1 MKKNKYKPQ
10 EEDKNRKVE
19 LYPAIRITINGN
31 KYGYIDKYGKEII
44 PFKFTNA
51 YNFNEYG
58 LAIVNENG
66 RYGIINSEGIYIV
79 NAQYSL
85 INQYSEGR
93 SIYVENTAMGVFD
106 EKGHKLTDAVYDYI
120 GNYKDGYAVIRKTYG
135 NKYRYGY
142 LNLKGGESCETKYI
156 EANDFNGNYALVKIK
171 DREYSLIDNQCNIV
185 NTYKYEYVGSY
196 GNDMMVFSILLGGP
210 YGYISK
216 EDRIVIN
223 PIYSYA
229 REFIDGISIVSTSS
243 EIDKYGV
250 IDKLGRPI
258 YGEIYSDIKY
268 LGEGRLA
275 LGLPIGKTKA
285 KSRIIYAIGDDKG
298 TIFTKFKFFKVNNF
312 SNGMASVSDSRKTF
326 FINKDG
332 KELNNLP
339 IFLGSGKLDLL
350 GDIVQAYVDYYIYY
364 LAQNNKMIYGPN
376 KTINLSETYSIIIEK
391 YRPNINYLIYI
402 PNIYGMNDKNAENQI
417 NLELRRLSIFDPP
430 SDDIYVQT
438 QLIITDE
445 EILPYNYYGN
455 FKILFYKENLLVLD
469 LVGYYSEINQESILQ
484 VRKTCSI
491 NLLTGKLYKIKDLFN
506 EGSNWDIEINNN
518 ILKIIKEEPNYNFI
532 FPDSFKGI
540 TENQDFYIDN
550 DNLYIYYHPE
560 KIAPESMGFITFTI
574 PLKNIDKIINKEGEL
589 YKLLTG

>member
-1 MKKNKYKPQ
+1 MKRKKYKPK
-10 EEDKNRKVE
+10 EEDKNRNVE

-31 KYGYIDKYGKEII
+31 KYGYIDKDGKEVI
-44 PFKFTNA
+44 PFKFINA

-58 LAIVNENG
+58 LAIVNEKG
-66 RYGIINSEGIYIV
+66 SYGIINSEGTYIV

-93 SIYVENTAMGVFD
+93 SIYVENKAMGVFD
-106 EKGHKLTDAVYDYI
+106 EKGNKLTDAIYDYI
-120 GNYKDGYAVIRKTYG
+120 GNYKNGYAVIRKIYG

-142 LNLKGGESCETKYI
+142 LNLKGEEAYEVKYI

-171 DREYSLIDNQCNIV
+171 DREYSLIDKEFNIV
-185 NTYKYEYVGSY
+185 KTYNYEYVGSY
-196 GNDMMVFSILLGGP
+196 GDDMLAFSILLGGP
-210 YGYISK
+210 YGYINK
-216 EDRIVIN
+216 DNRIVIN

-229 REFIDGISIVSTSS
+229 KEFVDGISIVSTSI

-250 IDKLGRPI
+250 IDKRGRPI

-268 LGEGRLA
+268 LGERRLA

-298 TIFTKFKFFKVNNF
+298 TIFTTFRFFKVNNF
-312 SNGMASVSDSRKTF
+312 SNEMASVSDSRKTF
-326 FINKDG
+326 FINTDG
-332 KELNNLP
+332 KEIKDLP

-364 LAQNNKMIYGPN
+364 LAKNNKMIYGPN
-376 KTINLSETYSIIIEK
+376 KTINLNENYSIIIEK

-402 PNIYGMNDKNAENQI
+402 PSIYGMNDRSAENQLNI
-417 NLELRRLSIFDPP
+417 ELRKLSIFDPP
-430 SDDIYVQT
+430 SDDIYTQT

-455 FKILFYKENLLVLD
+455 FKILLYKGNLLILD
-469 LVGYYSEINQESILQ
+469 LVGYYSELNKESILQ

-491 NLLTGKLYKIKDLFN
+491 NLITGKLYKIKDLFN
-506 EGSNWDIEINNN
+506 EDSNWDIEINNN
-518 ILKIIKEEPNYNFI
+518 IIKIIKEEPNYNFI

-540 TENQDFYIDN
+540 TQNQDFYIDN
-550 DNLYIYYHPE
+550 ENLYIYYHPE
-560 KIAPESMGFITFTI
+560 KIAPESIGFVTFTI
-574 PLKNIDKIINKEGEL
+574 PLKNIDKIINKEGEF
-589 YKLLTG
+589 YKLLNA